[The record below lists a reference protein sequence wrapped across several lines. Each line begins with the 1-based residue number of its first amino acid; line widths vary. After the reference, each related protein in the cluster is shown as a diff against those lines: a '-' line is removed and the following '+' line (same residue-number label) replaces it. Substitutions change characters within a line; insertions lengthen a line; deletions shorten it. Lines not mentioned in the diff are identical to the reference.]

1 MTGSNKLTFLAC
13 QRAVVY
19 HEVHGDRRLGD
30 LLERNR
36 LRLLRGAEG
45 ITDMDIRDTGD
56 RYDLTDGRVL
66 YFDSL

>member
-1 MTGSNKLTFLAC
+1 MTGSDELTFLAC

>member
-1 MTGSNKLTFLAC
+1 MTGSDELTFLAC
-13 QRAVVY
+13 QRTVIY
-19 HEVHGDRRLGD
+19 DEVHGKSRLGD

>member
-1 MTGSNKLTFLAC
+1 MTGGYKFSFGTS
-13 QRAVVY
+13 QRTVIDV
-19 HEVHGDRRLGD
+19 ELHGDGRLGD

-36 LRLLRGAEG
+36 LRLFRGAES